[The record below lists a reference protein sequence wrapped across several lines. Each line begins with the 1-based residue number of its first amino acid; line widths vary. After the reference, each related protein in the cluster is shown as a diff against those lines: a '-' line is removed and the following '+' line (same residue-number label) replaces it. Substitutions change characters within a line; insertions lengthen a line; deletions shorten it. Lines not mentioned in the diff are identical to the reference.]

1 MNNKAKF
8 FLPCYI
14 FGPFFGEASW
24 EYFRFAPYAIH
35 LKKENPKHKLIV
47 FTRPSRFD
55 FYGQYSDILVPLF
68 IENDNLGKQRAF
80 TFTDITE
87 TYCKRVA
94 DQIRI
99 TYKNRFDDIR
109 HFYPDISAL
118 RYNLKWQFPRDKM
131 NYDFIPRKPNSKLMD
146 SLVYN
151 TRLVI
156 VDSGY
161 EFKTKEYRV
170 IHIDDFKYNLENK
183 VDDKNL
189 TYYGCLIELIKR
201 SLFVVSDLTSDVGRL
216 ALLLKTPLI
225 YPNRKIS
232 NDAVHLFNPLKTT
245 VIDCENIQDGVIV
258 YENIV

>member
-1 MNNKAKF
+1 
-8 FLPCYI
+8 
-14 FGPFFGEASW
+14 
-24 EYFRFAPYAIH
+24 
-35 LKKENPKHKLIV
+35 
-47 FTRPSRFD
+47 
-55 FYGQYSDILVPLF
+55 
-68 IENDNLGKQRAF
+68 
-80 TFTDITE
+80 
-87 TYCKRVA
+87 
-94 DQIRI
+94 
-99 TYKNRFDDIR
+99 
-109 HFYPDISAL
+109 
-118 RYNLKWQFPRDKM
+118 M

-232 NDAVHLFNPLKTT
+232 NDTVHLFNPLKTT